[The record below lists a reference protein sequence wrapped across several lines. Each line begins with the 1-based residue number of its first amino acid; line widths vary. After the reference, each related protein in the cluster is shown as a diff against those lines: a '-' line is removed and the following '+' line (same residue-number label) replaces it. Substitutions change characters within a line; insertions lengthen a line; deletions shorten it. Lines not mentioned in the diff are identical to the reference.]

1 MRRKGLLGLV
11 LLISAVIGFAS
22 YCIYDQSHHIP
33 DYAYI
38 TIANWGE
45 DTQATTAYVDD
56 IPEVAIPLTGRE
68 SSETF
73 ISVMSPRDLVLLPEH
88 HADVVGPTEIVLAL
102 DSPLLE
108 DSEGSDA
115 SEDLSLNSIIVSDTN
130 DAEAID
136 VPALGEDTTNTNSSA
151 PESTHASHNL
161 LRFISGFIIL
171 SFFSYLTY
179 QHFRR

>member
-1 MRRKGLLGLV
+1 MERVWDYFMRRKGLLGLV

-22 YCIYDQSHHIP
+22 YYIYDQFHHIP
-33 DYAYI
+33 DHTYI

-56 IPEVAIPLTGRE
+56 IPEVAIPLTGGE
-68 SSETF
+68 SSEPF
-73 ISVMSPRDLVLLPEH
+73 LSVMSPRDVVMLPEH
-88 HADVVGPTEIVLAL
+88 
-102 DSPLLE
+102 
-108 DSEGSDA
+108 
-115 SEDLSLNSIIVSDTN
+115 N
-130 DAEAID
+130 AEAID
-136 VPALGEDTTNTNSSA
+136 VPALGEDTTNANSSA
-151 PESTHASHNL
+151 PESTHKSHNL